1 VTDWQAPVL
10 RLPYRG
16 APQTVGLIR
25 ESAHK
30 AQQDVAVRQL
40 AEAVCSGLPS
50 KAYLDEYAALYRFVE
65 SRTRYMRDPRTVE
78 LVRSPSII
86 VKALWAGQIPQL
98 DCDDMACLLCALV
111 MAVGGKC
118 RLATVAFQTMRYRG
132 QQQFSHVFAQA
143 YDPQSKAWVTL
154 DPVASGGTD
163 AMQRRV
169 KHIKYWP
176 VA

>member
-1 VTDWQAPVL
+1 MTDWQAPVL

-78 LVRSPSII
+78 LVRSPS
-86 VKALWAGQIPQL
+86 VVVQSLWAGQVPQL
-98 DCDDMACLLCALV
+98 DCDDMACQLCFRRKVSSKVRVYRKRYKRFPSIALYLAHYLDVSRRYSQLL
-111 MAVGGKC
+111 
-118 RLATVAFQTMRYRG
+118 
-132 QQQFSHVFAQA
+132 
-143 YDPQSKAWVTL
+143 
-154 DPVASGGTD
+154 
-163 AMQRRV
+163 RRD
-169 KHIKYWP
+169 IDG
-176 VA
+176 